1 MKVAWGWIVSAVA
14 LAVLSTAAASSGS
27 WESRSADGA
36 RPAPSARDASYDSLA
51 ARVQQLEVRLGIRV
65 RPADA
70 TNVEF
75 AARYAA
81 LSARE
86 AEVARRAEAF
96 LRYVPSIAPVAGVI
110 TSAFSPSRYHPI
122 KHMILR
128 HVGLDIGSPFGTSV
142 HVAADGEVFA
152 TVKHPTYGLTVDVRH
167 GQSGFMTRYAHLS
180 RIDVR
185 PGTTVRR
192 GDVIGLVGSTGLS
205 TGPHLHYE
213 VFFRGLRR
221 DPIQFLPPGPVAQ
234 AELLGAD

>member
-1 MKVAWGWIVSAVA
+1 VKVGRGWMVSAVA
-14 LAVLSTAAASSGS
+14 VAVLSTAAASSGS
-27 WESRSADGA
+27 RGTSSPRGLP
-36 RPAPSARDASYDSLA
+36 PAPLSPDARYDSLA
-51 ARVQQLEVRLGIRV
+51 ARLQLLEVRLGVRA
-65 RPADA
+65 RPAGP

-81 LSARE
+81 LRARE
-86 AEVARRAEAF
+86 EEVARRAEAF

-122 KHMILR
+122 KHMNLR
-128 HVGLDIGSPFGTSV
+128 HVGLDIGAPFGTSV

-152 TVKHPTYGLTVDVRH
+152 TVDHPTYGLAVDVRH
-167 GQSGFMTRYAHLS
+167 GESKYMTRYAHLS
-180 RIDVR
+180 RIAVR
-185 PGTTVRR
+185 PGTRVRR

-213 VFFRGLRR
+213 VFFRGLRK
-221 DPIQFLPPGPVAQ
+221 DPIHFLPQGQAAQ